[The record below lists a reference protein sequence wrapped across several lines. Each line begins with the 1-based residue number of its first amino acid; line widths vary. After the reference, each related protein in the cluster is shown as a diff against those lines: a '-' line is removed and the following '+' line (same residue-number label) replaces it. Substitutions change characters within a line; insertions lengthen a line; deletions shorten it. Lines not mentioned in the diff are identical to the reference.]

1 MVDPNDESQD
11 KDAPD
16 QGPDSRPEEGKHS
29 PDQAQVGTTDGDGDN
44 G

>member
-1 MVDPNDESQD
+1 MTDPQSDAQEQDANGAGGSQ
-11 KDAPD
+11 
-16 QGPDSRPEEGKHS
+16 PEQGKHS

>member
-1 MVDPNDESQD
+1 MTDPQNDTQE
-11 KDAPD
+11 KAAP
-16 QGPDSRPEEGKHS
+16 GTSDSRPEEGSHS